1 MSLEVALALF
11 EYVVLLLAISLH
23 DAAQAWVAAR
33 FGDPT
38 AKMLGRQS
46 MNPVKHFDLFGT
58 LIFPIF
64 YMVQSSL
71 IFGWGKPI
79 PVTARN
85 FRRGSKDEMLVYL
98 SGPIAHLVGAGVCL
112 AVLVLLKHTVPGAA
126 GSLPIAMA
134 LAERVPGVSTLD
146 LPPIFPAML
155 FLYYGILVNLLL
167 LAFNVIPLPSLDG
180 GKVLRHFL
188 PYNAQKTYDSLGLY
202 LMIAFFFLG
211 FRLIFMIVGPL
222 LGVFNVLLFAL

>member
-23 DAAQAWVAAR
+23 DAAQSWMAAR

-46 MNPVKHFDLFGT
+46 MNPAKHFDLFGT

-64 YMVQSSL
+64 YMVQSPL

-79 PVTARN
+79 PVTERN
-85 FRRGSKDEMLVYL
+85 LRRRKDEMLVYL
-98 SGPIAHLVGAGVCL
+98 SGPVAHLLGAGICL
-112 AVLVLLKHTVPGAA
+112 ALLVVLKHAVPGAA
-126 GSLPIAMA
+126 AALPVAVE

-146 LPPIFPAML
+146 LPPIFPALL

-188 PYNAQKTYDSLGLY
+188 PYNAQKTYDSMGLY
-202 LMIAFFFLG
+202 LMLAFFFLG

-222 LGVFNVLLFAL
+222 LGVFNLLLFAL

>member
-58 LIFPIF
+58 VIFPIF
-64 YMVQSSL
+64 YMVQSPL

-79 PVTARN
+79 PVTERN
-85 FRRGSKDEMLVYL
+85 FRRGSKDEMMVYL
-98 SGPIAHLVGAGVCL
+98 SGPVAHLLGAGVCL
-112 AVLVLLKHTVPGAA
+112 ALLVLLKHWVPGAA
-126 GSLPIAMA
+126 GSLPVAVA

-146 LPPIFPAML
+146 LPPIFPALL

-188 PYNAQKTYDSLGLY
+188 SYNAQKTYDSMGLY

-222 LGVFNVLLFAL
+222 LGVFNLLLFAL

>member
-58 LIFPIF
+58 VIFPIF
-64 YMVQSSL
+64 YMVQSPL

-79 PVTARN
+79 PVTERN
-85 FRRGSKDEMLVYL
+85 FRRGSKDEMMVYL
-98 SGPIAHLVGAGVCL
+98 SGPVAHLLGAGVCL
-112 AVLVLLKHTVPGAA
+112 VLLVLLKHLVPGAA
-126 GSLPIAMA
+126 GALPVAVA

-146 LPPIFPAML
+146 LPPIFPALL

-188 PYNAQKTYDSLGLY
+188 SYNAQKTYDSMGLY

-222 LGVFNVLLFAL
+222 LGVFNLLLFAL